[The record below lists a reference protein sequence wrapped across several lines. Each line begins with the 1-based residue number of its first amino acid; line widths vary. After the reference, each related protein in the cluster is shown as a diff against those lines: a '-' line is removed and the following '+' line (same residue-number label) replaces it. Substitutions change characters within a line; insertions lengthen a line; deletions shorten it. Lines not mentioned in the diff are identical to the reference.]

1 MNLRNITTSFRHQQA
16 MQEVCV
22 FIINTN
28 VFNYLQKNAPNSSTS
43 ALAKTDKVATNF
55 SAKNDKNIIQS
66 SLFIF
71 NSNISDIVT

>member
-1 MNLRNITTSFRHQQA
+1 

-43 ALAKTDKVATNF
+43 TFV
-55 SAKNDKNIIQS
+55 KNDNNGTKS
-66 SLFIF
+66 SIKKYE
-71 NSNISDIVT
+71 NVA